1 MNNRV
6 FTAAA
11 CLTVEILQYEV
22 GVRVSEYLHNI
33 RNFQFVKGQVTLTAF
48 AQTFFH
54 EPFQERVGIR
64 NAGDRFFHI
73 EAILR
78 LIHASCRE

>member
-1 MNNRV
+1 MDNRI
-6 FTAAA
+6 FTPTT
-11 CLTVEILQYEV
+11 CLTVEILQNQV
-22 GVRVSEYLHNI
+22 CVRVREYLHNI
-33 RNFQFVKGQVTLTAF
+33 RNFQLVKGQATLRAF
-48 AQTFFH
+48 AQTFLH
-54 EPFQERVGIR
+54 QPFQERVRVR